1 MKNNYIQNRS
11 LGFCL
16 IILVLLACA
25 VHADEVEEII
35 KAQKELYIDS
45 EMKAKENQA
54 QQRSLE
60 ETKDAIK
67 MGNKEYE
74 RTCSLC
80 HGLDGK
86 GHGVYAFVLKEKPTD
101 LTLMQKKNYGVFPY
115 NKLYRIIDGRE
126 EIKSHG
132 TRAMPIWGDRFHS
145 ENWLNI
151 SPRYSETLVRGR
163 IFELLLYIE
172 TIQK

>member
-1 MKNNYIQNRS
+1 MQKKYKQYLFLVTAIYLFS
-11 LGFCL
+11 L
-16 IILVLLACA
+16 IINTSYAQ
-25 VHADEVEEII
+25 EVEDII
-35 KAQKELYIDS
+35 KAQKEINIAADEQTKERL
-45 EMKAKENQA
+45 AKQKL
-54 QQRSLE
+54 LE

-74 RTCSLC
+74 QTCSLC
-80 HGLDGK
+80 HGIDAK
-86 GHGVYAFVLKEKPTD
+86 GHGAYAFVLKESPAD
-101 LTLMQKKNYGVFPY
+101 LTHIKKRNNGVFPFS
-115 NKLYRIIDGRE
+115 KLYRIIDGRE

-132 TRAMPIWGDRFHS
+132 TRTMPIWGNRFNS

-163 IFELLLYIE
+163 IFELLLYLE

>member
-1 MKNNYIQNRS
+1 MQKKYNQCLFLVLAI
-11 LGFCL
+11 CL
-16 IILVLLACA
+16 ISLIVNTTYAQ
-25 VHADEVEEII
+25 EVEEII
-35 KAQKELYIDS
+35 KAQKEINIASD
-45 EMKAKENQA
+45 EQTKERLTKQKL
-54 QQRSLE
+54 LE

-74 RTCSLC
+74 QTCSLC
-80 HGLDGK
+80 HGIDAK
-86 GHGVYAFVLKEKPTD
+86 GHGVYGFVLKDKPVD
-101 LTLMQKKNYGVFPY
+101 LTQIKKRNNGVFPFSM
-115 NKLYRIIDGRE
+115 LYRIIDGRE

-132 TRAMPIWGDRFHS
+132 TRAMPIWGNRFSS

-163 IFELLLYIE
+163 IFELLLYLE